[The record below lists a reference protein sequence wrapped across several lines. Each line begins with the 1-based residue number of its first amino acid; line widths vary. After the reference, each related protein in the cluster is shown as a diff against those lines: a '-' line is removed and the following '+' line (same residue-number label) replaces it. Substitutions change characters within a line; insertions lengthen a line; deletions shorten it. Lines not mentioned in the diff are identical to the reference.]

1 MSNFG
6 SNRDKTVYT
15 VDSYDNNMHLYGLT
29 TDSPI
34 TKWDGSIVEV
44 GDLDEGDELIG
55 YNPNNLNL
63 DSDEDFFEWT

>member
-1 MSNFG
+1 MFN
-6 SNRDKTVYT
+6 D
-15 VDSYDNNMHLYGLT
+15 
-29 TDSPI
+29 DSPI

-63 DSDEDFFEWT
+63 DSDEDFFEWVKILGEFEK